1 VKHCN
6 LVRRETITCSAE
18 IVNTLAVRDRSGCV
32 VRVCVQ
38 CMEVL
43 HTWGPDIFHLSEV
56 ADGNPLTPVT
66 YTILTVSGS
75 VAGARTTT

>member
-1 VKHCN
+1 
-6 LVRRETITCSAE
+6 
-18 IVNTLAVRDRSGCV
+18 
-32 VRVCVQ
+32 
-38 CMEVL
+38 MEVL